1 MKTSNPLFRC
11 VDARHF
17 TMGDGPELEYPAP
30 AGHVRRMTVSSI
42 TMLHNR
48 ETGQQSY
55 EFAVRAWG
63 HHTQHAGSNFSA
75 DIKIMIGGY
84 DDDEPTVRTYGR
96 MSAREM
102 AYLADG
108 IRENRGTLCGLAVEH
123 LSVYDG
129 LRAWARKRAG

>member
-1 MKTSNPLFRC
+1 MKTPDTAFRC
-11 VDARHF
+11 IDARHF
-17 TMGDGPELEYPAP
+17 TMGDGPELEYSAP
-30 AGHVRRMTVSSI
+30 AGHVRRMSVLGI

-48 ETGQQSY
+48 ATGQQSY

-63 HHTQHAGSNFSA
+63 HHTQLPGSEFST
-75 DIKIMIGGY
+75 DVKVMIGGSG
-84 DDDEPTVRTYGR
+84 DDEPTVRTYGR

-108 IRENRGTLCGLAVEH
+108 IRENRGELCGLAVRH

-129 LRAWARKRAG
+129 LRGWMRKRPG